1 MNENV
6 ILECSQKSSSYNN
19 IVNNGDYCC
28 VFAEPIF
35 VNDGDSILIDK
46 VFIDTESATD
56 GVVVIDKDTTI
67 QLSTYMYLTNNDVT
81 KINRFRDGNVTND
94 NFDYYLNTFTE
105 NTDPIYTQ
113 MEHITRLRFDLYEG
127 RGGDPNPDY
136 SFGGDPSNKQTPPA
150 TDFPVMLKYKDI
162 LDNDAFLAVDVP
174 YWDNTPVK
182 DFQEVDVSIF
192 AQKDPTRQQGTS
204 LEVDNSNGNWKNINH
219 LDPSIAQND
228 DDNGVHI
235 RARSDF
241 PNDNNLVATP
251 TQFVV
256 APFVIPEGRYTPQE
270 ICNIVN
276 DNLDVNRPT
285 NQFLPLNMMASNAF
299 LRNSSEFINFANAPV
314 LEPIQVL
321 ISQSEQ
327 PPRLIEPQ
335 QARFIGTNQVQLSY
349 DSDTEKFFF
358 NFLHMPTYD
367 PNSQQIVT
375 QVQNVANSNE
385 FFVDSKNGGV
395 AFARM
400 EATQTI
406 KEGTQDEE
414 QIPFDFWNGVL
425 GLDPAMMIPRPTL
438 EQTFATGQEVIH
450 AVRLQSID
458 GQTTTNAKVT
468 LDSFVQKS
476 DHKKVPD
483 GNANVGGAF
492 VGVDSTTNVVINAN
506 HSRLSGELLSS
517 GYFYIAVDCGIM
529 TNRLISDSEST
540 STISAVVSR
549 YFSVGSYTTAAA
561 DPSFIYTHRGE
572 TAILSKAKIRILN
585 SDRTPAVLGDDN
597 TVFLS
602 VVRGEQMRSPPLLP
616 TIEEED

>member
-1 MNENV
+1 MNDNV
-6 ILECSQKSSSYNN
+6 ILECSQKSSEYNN

-56 GVVVIDKDTTI
+56 GVVVIDNDITI
-67 QLSTYMYLTNNDVT
+67 QLSTYLYLTNNDIT
-81 KINRFRDGNVTND
+81 KINRFRDGNQTND
-94 NFDYYLNTFTE
+94 NFDYYLNTFTTNVE
-105 NTDPIYTQ
+105 PVYAN

-136 SFGGDPSNKQTPPA
+136 SSGGDPSNRNTPPA

-162 LDNDAFLAVDVP
+162 LDNDAFIAVDVP

-235 RARSDF
+235 RQRTNF
-241 PNDNNLVATP
+241 PQDNNIVATP

-256 APFVIPEGRYTPQE
+256 APFVIPKGRYTPQE
-270 ICNIVN
+270 ICNIIN
-276 DNLDVNRPT
+276 DNLDINRPA
-285 NQFLPLNMMASNAF
+285 NQFLPLDMMRNNAF
-299 LRNSSEFINFANAPV
+299 LRNSSEFINFDNAPV

-349 DSDTEKFFF
+349 DEDTEKFFF
-358 NFLHMPTYD
+358 NFLHMPVYD
-367 PNSQQIVT
+367 ANGQSIIT
-375 QVQNVANSNE
+375 QVQNVANSNN

-406 KEGTQDEE
+406 KQGTQDEE

-425 GLDPAMMIPRPTL
+425 GLDPGMMIPRPTL
-438 EQTFATGQEVIH
+438 TQTFATGQEVIH
-450 AVRLQSID
+450 AVRLSSID

-468 LDSFVQKS
+468 LDSFVQKG
-476 DHKKVPD
+476 DYKKVPD
-483 GNANVGGAF
+483 GNANVGGSF
-492 VGVDSTTNVVINAN
+492 VGVDSSTNVVINAN

-517 GYFYIAVDCGIM
+517 GFFYIAVDCGIM
-529 TNRLISDSEST
+529 TNKLVSDSEST

-602 VVRGEQMRSPPLLP
+602 VVRGEQSRLP